1 MNFYKW
7 KNKESCKAMHIKH
20 SGILGYIM
28 STSYRKAGKSVLY
41 ALNHSDCVLRF
52 WLFKDKDF
60 FSFQEYIACLTVVYV
75 LGHIKR
81 WKINDYSKSLE
92 GNKIIR

>member
-1 MNFYKW
+1 MPQIIVIVF
-7 KNKESCKAMHIKH
+7 
-20 SGILGYIM
+20 LG
-28 STSYRKAGKSVLY
+28 
-41 ALNHSDCVLRF
+41 SDYSNIRI
-52 WLFKDKDF
+52 F